1 MNRLRNFLLLGLAA
15 LVAGLSGC
23 AMSRGLAEGTI
34 AMFMETPSMELVLDR
49 LNTAGTAAKIAHVAF
64 NNAAISADATWPADL
79 ENFSKERMDPVLR
92 SLALDGAY
100 AAHGGIVS
108 PIKVHVVIAEDVLY
122 SLPPDMYAA
131 EGACYRPGEETI
143 INGIYYKINSPF
155 DIVIKTT
162 PSMTEIQNA
171 VADAAKSIFVNAPCN
186 DVNQIIK
193 RNGKLRPQ
201 AGTQVY
207 RNIMTAIQKIL
218 PNGNDIREAYKEY
231 DLAKRDLLNKANR
244 MAEANSD
251 VQRFKNNEKPVFFAT
266 LAEAQEAV
274 NIRKTELAELE
285 LVLNEKEAILDTTLD
300 QISDHKGEVTD
311 PRELKTLQNVV
322 TACEGVENLLIDA
335 GFLATIA
342 VAKLP
347 QSVQN
352 LPNELKELGSPR
364 GLQNVY
370 LPLRLA
376 RLRFNIGN
384 SLDNIQIVIDTVR
397 KDASV
402 VMKINSEISELID
415 IEVAPAPQPAAAPNS
430 PKNKQES

>member
-1 MNRLRNFLLLGLAA
+1 MNTIRKILLLGLAG

-23 AMSRGLAEGTI
+23 AMSRGLAEGTM
-34 AMFMETPSMELVLDR
+34 AMLMETPSMELVLDR

-64 NNAAISADATWPADL
+64 NNAAISADATWPAEL
-79 ENFSKERMDPVLR
+79 EDFSKDRMTPVVR
-92 SLALDGAY
+92 ALALDGAY

-108 PIKVHVVIAEDVLY
+108 PIKVHVVMTQDVLY
-122 SLPPDMYAA
+122 TLPPDMYSS
-131 EGACYRPGEETI
+131 EGTCYRPGEETI
-143 INGIYYKINSPF
+143 LNGIYYKVNSPF
-155 DIVIKTT
+155 DIVRKDT
-162 PSMTEIQNA
+162 PTMKEIQSA
-171 VADAAKSIFVNAPCN
+171 VADGAKSIFTNAPCN
-186 DVNQIIK
+186 DVNQVIK

-201 AGTQVY
+201 AGTHVY

-218 PNGNDIREAYKEY
+218 PNGKAIRDAYKDY
-231 DLAKRDLLNKANR
+231 DSAKRDMISKSAEI
-244 MAEANSD
+244 AEANAD
-251 VQRFKNNEKPVFFAT
+251 VLRFEKNEKPLFFKTKAD
-266 LAEAQEAV
+266 AEEAV
-274 NIRKTELAELE
+274 KVRKADLAQLE
-285 LVLNEKEAILDTTLD
+285 LNVDEKEAILDATLD
-300 QISDHKGEVTD
+300 TISDHKGEVTD

-322 TACEGVENLLIDA
+322 QACEAVENLLIDA

-352 LPNELKELGSPR
+352 LPNEIKALGSPR

-384 SLDNIQIVIDTVR
+384 SVDNIQLIIDAVR

-402 VMKINSEISELID
+402 VMKINSEISKLID
-415 IEVAPAPQPAAAPNS
+415 LEIAPSPEAEPAS
-430 PKNKQES
+430 